1 MNGEAIRV
9 WQQMEKTPVIIGAQ
23 ARPPHAAL
31 PVFGV
36 PFSK

>member
-9 WQQMEKTPVIIGAQ
+9 WQQMGKTPVIGAQ